1 MDLARRTVLIGL
13 GLAGLVPPSSAEAA
27 VAVTAGAVLTAS
39 GEAIA
44 QTGRDKRR
52 LATGVPVYLD
62 DTLTTGAAARLAVKL
77 GQATRLSLGERTR
90 LRIDQFLVDRGG
102 VLVLGRGAL
111 LLDRPSD
118 TPSAPLEITAPFG
131 LIAARGTTVFAG
143 PSNGVFGVFVEHGLV
158 TVSNRGGRVELGAG
172 QGTNLTS
179 SRIAPTPPV
188 AWGQPRIAAAYASV
202 S

>member
-27 VAVTAGAVLTAS
+27 GAVLTAS

-44 QTGRDKRR
+44 QTGRDRRR

-62 DTLTTGAAARLAVKL
+62 DTLTTGVAARLAVKL
-77 GQATRLSLGERTR
+77 GQATRLSLGERSR
-90 LRIDQFLVDRGG
+90 LRIDRFLVDRGG

-111 LLDRPSD
+111 LFDRPSD
-118 TPSAPLEITAPFG
+118 TPSAPLDVTTPFG
-131 LIAARGTTVFAG
+131 LIAARGTTFFAG

-158 TVSNRGGRVELGAG
+158 TVSNQGGRVELGAG

-179 SRIAPTPPV
+179 SRIAPTPAV
-188 AWGQPRIAAAYASV
+188 LWGQPRIAAAYASV